1 MIPVK
6 NVAMEKEEEEEEEE
20 EGGMCA
26 TITSVATVLLSIPA
40 LVGS

>member
-1 MIPVK
+1 VIPVK
-6 NVAMEKEEEEEEEE
+6 NDAMEKEEEEEE

>member
-6 NVAMEKEEEEEEEE
+6 NDAMEKEEEEEE

>member
-6 NVAMEKEEEEEEEE
+6 NNVAMEKEEEEE